1 MRRVWVT
8 RAEPGA
14 ARTADRLT
22 ALGFEPVVVPLLAIR
37 PIPQPAP
44 DLTGIAGLAFTSANG
59 VAAFAALT
67 PDRSRPVFTVG
78 DATARAARA
87 AGFPR
92 VQSADGDL
100 DRLAAL
106 LRARGSG
113 VGPVLVPGAR
123 EPAGDLP
130 ALLTGRVHA
139 TALAVYEAVATEAA
153 PPGAFDAV
161 LVHSARAGRALA
173 ALGPFGDQIAIA
185 LSAAAATAL
194 GDRSGL
200 EIRVAST
207 PDEAALLAAL
217 GNPARRV

>member
-1 MRRVWVT
+1 M
-8 RAEPGA
+8 A
-14 ARTADRLT
+14 

-44 DLTGIAGLAFTSANG
+44 DLTGIAALAFTSANG

-106 LRARGSG
+106 LRAQGAG

-130 ALLTGRVHA
+130 ALLTDRVRA
-139 TALAVYEAVATEAA
+139 TALAVYESVATGAAA
-153 PPGAFDAV
+153 PEAFDAV
-161 LVHSARAGRALA
+161 LVHSARAGGALA
-173 ALGPFGDQIAIA
+173 SLGPFGDQVAIA
-185 LSAAAATAL
+185 LSAAAASPL

-200 EIRVAST
+200 EIRLAPT